1 MEWFILAKSKPGVVM
16 AAIMTGTFL
25 VPVNSTMIA
34 VGLPTIAEALH
45 SSIAHASWIIT
56 VYLIVMAA
64 VQPIAGKLG
73 DIYGN
78 RNMFLLGMLLFLFAS
93 IACMFSANLLWLILF
108 RAMQAVAG
116 ALAAP
121 NASALIRFTVPKERL
136 AKTFGTFGLL
146 MGLGAAVGPLAGS
159 LLISAWGWTS
169 IFWVNI
175 PFALY
180 SLAAVTLTLSNS
192 GKRSD
197 EALDLLGSLYLVV
210 GLTTLVLAITHADFV
225 NLWTILLL
233 ALSTL
238 LFIRQEMKYR
248 APLIQFSLF
257 RQRTFAGANLA
268 ILLSNAVMYSTI
280 LVMPIWLQSQ
290 FHYSV
295 KMVGILLFVF
305 SLAMSLCSKLGGH
318 LSDWAGKRNVISLSF
333 LISAV
338 ALVGYLGIYLLPVP
352 AYIIGVLLI
361 GGIGSGLGTAA
372 MQSASLQTVPKE
384 MSGIA
389 SGIYSTFR
397 YVGGMIASVLVGLLG
412 DYHLLFYCLLVL
424 AVAGLPLSLGL
435 FEKEGGKTL
444 STDISNSA

>member
-1 MEWFILAKSKPGVVM
+1 M

-78 RNMFLLGMLLFLFAS
+78 RNMFLLGMLLFLIAS
-93 IACMFSANLLWLILF
+93 IACLFSANLLWLILF
-108 RAMQAVAG
+108 RAMQAVGG

-146 MGLGAAVGPLAGS
+146 MGLGAAIGPLAGS
-159 LLISAWGWTS
+159 LLISTWGWTS

-180 SLAAVTLTLSNS
+180 SLAAVSLILSN
-192 GKRSD
+192 GAKRSG

-210 GLTTLVLAITHADFV
+210 SLTTLVLMITHVDFV
-225 NLWTILLL
+225 NVWTIVLLG
-233 ALSTL
+233 LSTL
-238 LFIRQEMKYR
+238 LFVRQEMRFR

-295 KMVGILLFVF
+295 EMVGILLFVF
-305 SLAMSLCSKLGGH
+305 SLAMSVCSKLGGH
-318 LSDWAGKRNVISLSF
+318 LSDWTGKRNVVFLSF

-338 ALVGYLGIYLLPVP
+338 ALVGYLGIYWLPVP
-352 AYIIGVLLI
+352 AYIIGALLI

-397 YVGGMIASVLVGLLG
+397 YVGGMIASVLIGLLG
-412 DYHLLFYCLLVL
+412 DYHLLFYCLLIL
-424 AVAGLPLSLGL
+424 AAAGLPVSLGL
-435 FEKEGGKTL
+435 FEKESESGEAVG
-444 STDISNSA
+444 A

>member
-1 MEWFILAKSKPGVVM
+1 MEWYILAKSKPGVVM

-64 VQPIAGKLG
+64 IQPIAGKLG

-78 RNMFLLGMLLFLFAS
+78 RNMFLLGMLLFLMAS
-93 IACMFSANLLWLILF
+93 IACMFSASLLWLILF
-108 RAMQAVAG
+108 RAMQAVGG

-121 NASALIRFTVPKERL
+121 NASALIRLAVPKERL

-159 LLISAWGWTS
+159 LLISTWGWTS

-180 SLAAVTLTLSNS
+180 SLAAVSLILSNS
-192 GKRSD
+192 GKRSG

-210 GLTTLVLAITHADFV
+210 SLTTLVLMITHADYV
-225 NLWTILLL
+225 NVWTIVLLV
-233 ALSTL
+233 LSTL
-238 LFIRQEMKYR
+238 LFVRQEMRYR

-257 RQRTFAGANLA
+257 KSRMFTGANLA

-295 KMVGILLFVF
+295 EMVGVLLFVF
-305 SLAMSLCSKLGGH
+305 SLAMSICSKLGGH
-318 LSDWAGKRNVISLSF
+318 LSDWTGKRNVVFLSF

-338 ALVGYLGIYLLPVP
+338 ALVGYLGIYWLPVP
-352 AYIIGVLLI
+352 AYIIGALLV

-397 YVGGMIASVLVGLLG
+397 YVGGMIASVLISVLV

-424 AVAGLPLSLGL
+424 AAAGLPLSLGL
-435 FEKEGGKTL
+435 FDKESEL
-444 STDISNSA
+444 SKATGA